1 VTKLDRANEPARFFY
16 LYTSA
21 FNCYFKNRL
30 SMAQIFAEEA
40 LALPENGRR
49 GAENYAAS
57 LRNLLADVVR
67 ETGGP
72 RHGKEEEGRANL

>member
-1 VTKLDRANEPARFFY
+1 
-16 LYTSA
+16 SA

>member
-1 VTKLDRANEPARFFY
+1 
-16 LYTSA
+16 
-21 FNCYFKNRL
+21 
-30 SMAQIFAEEA
+30 MAQIFAEEA